1 MLRYVLTY
9 GMHIH
14 HLCMFFII
22 RPPYGSQ
29 PSGNYRVPPGPGG
42 MTNLQGQFAM
52 GTPQQQQQQSFHM
65 MHQQQPPQQH
75 QPQGQTGGMAP
86 HMYHSQPVAGIYVSE
101 R

>member
-1 MLRYVLTY
+1 
-9 GMHIH
+9 
-14 HLCMFFII
+14 
-22 RPPYGSQ
+22 
-29 PSGNYRVPPGPGG
+29 
-42 MTNLQGQFAM
+42 MTNLQGQFTM
-52 GTPQQQQQQSFHM
+52 GTPQQQQQQQSFHM